1 MLVKQLRKL
10 GINSDAMQLMGLAS
24 IFGSILTWRAAKKTG
39 DPQHGERLAIF
50 VDLWAPTF
58 FVLASQQVSVETAE
72 AIEPGSQGTT
82 VHGVSK
88 TA

>member
-24 IFGSILTWRAAKKTG
+24 ILGSIVTWRASKRTDDAA
-39 DPQHGERLAIF
+39 HGERLAIF
-50 VDLWAPTF
+50 VGLWAPTF

-72 AIEPGSQGTT
+72 TIQDITAGTN
-82 VHGVSK
+82 VHGVAK
-88 TA
+88 NA